1 MSNTTEKKEKQ
12 SFGQFIKFALFSAS
26 AGIIQV
32 LTFTLLSEVV
42 IKLPA
47 IQSAM
52 ESNATFAR
60 IMQNEYGP
68 MYLTALI
75 LSVVWNFTFNRKFTF
90 KSAANVPVAML
101 KVFAFYLVF
110 TPISTLLGNYFTAKF
125 ADVSA
130 INYIVLGLTMATN
143 MITEF
148 LYDKFVVFR
157 GQENTAVSKKDKKKH
172 NKIAKRQ
179 RKATAQKVQSLFIC
193 SVSVQH
199 LQNLC
204 LRANTHGTINRTAVP
219 NHQQSGNTG
228 NAKGLGQLR
237 LLVHIHL
244 AHLGA
249 GNLCA
254 DLIHNGRH
262 HTARAAPGG
271 PKSNSTGHPACIT
284 SS

>member
-157 GQENTAVSKKDKKKH
+157 GQENTAVSKKDKEKSIIKSQKDKKSDC
-172 NKIAKRQ
+172 AKSAVAFYMFRISPAFA
-179 RKATAQKVQSLFIC
+179 KSL
-193 SVSVQH
+193 
-199 LQNLC
+199 
-204 LRANTHGTINRTAVP
+204 P
-219 NHQQSGNTG
+219 
-228 NAKGLGQLR
+228 
-237 LLVHIHL
+237 
-244 AHLGA
+244 
-249 GNLCA
+249 
-254 DLIHNGRH
+254 
-262 HTARAAPGG
+262 
-271 PKSNSTGHPACIT
+271 
-284 SS
+284 